1 MKRNV
6 SLQEISDGRLYG
18 PNDMVK
24 ADSRGCKGCFE
35 CCRGMGN
42 SVVLDPYDI
51 YRLTLGLKR
60 SFEELLQQE
69 LALNVVD
76 GVILPNLKMTGPEE
90 RCVFLDERGRC
101 RIHSARPGICRLFP
115 LGRYYENKSF
125 RYFLQTGE
133 CPVSRV
139 KVRVSKWIDT
149 PELGKNQEFLITWH
163 YFHNELEERIREN
176 EDDNFRRNLNMLLL
190 KIFYLAPYEE
200 GDFYEQF
207 IGRHQLFCR
216 ASAE

>member
-76 GVILPNLKMTGPEE
+76 GVILPNLKMTGPGA
-90 RCVFLDERGRC
+90 V
-101 RIHSARPGICRLFP
+101 RLF
-115 LGRYYENKSF
+115 G
-125 RYFLQTGE
+125 
-133 CPVSRV
+133 
-139 KVRVSKWIDT
+139 
-149 PELGKNQEFLITWH
+149 
-163 YFHNELEERIREN
+163 
-176 EDDNFRRNLNMLLL
+176 
-190 KIFYLAPYEE
+190 
-200 GDFYEQF
+200 
-207 IGRHQLFCR
+207 
-216 ASAE
+216 